1 MLWNQTKQ
9 LPKEQLDLVQDFY
22 KDNFPIE
29 VRLQLASWIEEKFS
43 PHVPFTMEDPNH
55 QKMAAQA
62 AAQLHQQLDAHIA
75 SMPNDPDKFLIR
87 GNLSEIAESLKRTY
101 ATNPLGLYV
110 TIRRCLEHEMS
121 IVQMVRR

>member
-43 PHVPFTMEDPNH
+43 PTIPFVMDDQTHKNT
-55 QKMAAQA
+55 AAGLANQLM
-62 AAQLHQQLDAHIA
+62 AQLDQRIN
-75 SMPNDPDKFLIR
+75 SMPNDPDKFLMKGR
-87 GNLSEIAESLKRTY
+87 LTEYSDALKVRHF
-101 ATNPLGLYV
+101 AHKPL
-110 TIRRCLEHEMS
+110 T
-121 IVQMVRR
+121 